1 MPKVN
6 TIKGM
11 HSLKTLNRM
20 QKNAIPEKQNADYIK
35 LYMFEKEKKRLLNEQ
50 SRISLRLEIIQT
62 RLKEIQDFYT
72 EKSKLLQKQ
81 DYTSKEENNQ
91 EGRTFKTMSIDY

>member
-1 MPKVN
+1 MPRVK

-11 HSLKTLNRM
+11 QSLKTLKSI
-20 QKNAIPEKQNADYIK
+20 QKSAIPEKQDADYIK
-35 LYMFEKEKKRLLNEQ
+35 LYMLEKEKIRLLNEQ
-50 SRISLRLEIIQT
+50 SRISLRLEIIQN

-72 EKSKLLQKQ
+72 EKSKLFQKQ

-91 EGRTFKTMSIDY
+91 EGRAFKTMSIDY